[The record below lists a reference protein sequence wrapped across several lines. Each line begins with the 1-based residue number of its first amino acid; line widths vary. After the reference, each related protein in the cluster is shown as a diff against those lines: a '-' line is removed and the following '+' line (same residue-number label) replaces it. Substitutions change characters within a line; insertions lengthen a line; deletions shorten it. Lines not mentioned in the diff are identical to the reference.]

1 MCLDYYKCFRIGYWE
16 TYFYLM
22 YVSMLWYVGKYWKDV
37 VTFNVKK
44 CKRSENEDKGF
55 NKG

>member
-44 CKRSENEDKGF
+44 CKRSKNEDKGF